1 MLMLYRKGNSMQ
13 PLNPDGSLVTL
24 VRKPTVEN
32 GDLAAVL
39 VDDEATINV

>member
-1 MLMLYRKGNSMQ
+1 MLYCKVNSLQ

-24 VRKPTVEN
+24 IRKPTVEN
-32 GDLAAVL
+32 GDLAAIL